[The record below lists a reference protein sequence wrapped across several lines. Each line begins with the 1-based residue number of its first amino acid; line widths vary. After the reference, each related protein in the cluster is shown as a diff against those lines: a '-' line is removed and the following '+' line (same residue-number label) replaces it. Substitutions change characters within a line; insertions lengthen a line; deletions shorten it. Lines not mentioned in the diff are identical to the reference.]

1 MHFAKTF
8 ALALCLAAPA
18 LARPLPQDAAA
29 TGTIAIATGANESV
43 ATQSDPTIAAV
54 DNGPPPSLQEVV
66 AIAPPAAAVVSAA
79 ETGGDDSI
87 PSRSD

>member
-1 MHFAKTF
+1 MLFAKTL

-18 LARPLPQDAAA
+18 LARPVPQD
-29 TGTIAIATGANESV
+29 IAIATGANESV

-54 DNGPPPSLQEVV
+54 NNGPPPSLQEVP
-66 AIAPPAAAVVSAA
+66 IAPPAAAVVSVA
-79 ETGGDDSI
+79 ETGGDDNI